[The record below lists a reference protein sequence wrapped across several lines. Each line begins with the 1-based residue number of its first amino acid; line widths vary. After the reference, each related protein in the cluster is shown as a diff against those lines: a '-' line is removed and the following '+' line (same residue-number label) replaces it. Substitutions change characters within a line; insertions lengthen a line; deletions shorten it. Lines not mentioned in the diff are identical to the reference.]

1 MTTPKLCVDGVS
13 KTYDVDGRLVQ
24 ILQDIHLAVW
34 PGEFVTLLGPS
45 ASGKSTLFNIIVG
58 LEEPDEGTIRLDGQ
72 VVTKQTGRV
81 AYMPQKDLLLPWR
94 TVLDN
99 VILGPEIAGM
109 AREEASRQAYELIPL
124 FGLAGFENSYPSTLS
139 GGMRQRAALLRT
151 FLYQKDLL
159 LLDEPFG
166 ALDALTRMEL
176 QEWLL
181 EVWEQF
187 KHTILF
193 ITHDV
198 DEAIFLSDRVYVMT
212 PRPGRIRD
220 VVGVDLGRPRRRSME
235 NTLDFAQLRARLLSI
250 LLGEKDED
258 IHAVRG

>member
-1 MTTPKLCVDGVS
+1 MTTPKLSVERVS
-13 KTYDVDGRLVQ
+13 KSYDLEGRPVQ
-24 ILQDIHLAVW
+24 ILQDITLTVW
-34 PGEFVTLLGPS
+34 PEEFVTLLGPS
-45 ASGKSTLFNIIVG
+45 ASGKSTLFDIIVG
-58 LEEPDEGTIRLDGQ
+58 LEEPDEGAIRVDGEIVNKRAGQ
-72 VVTKQTGRV
+72 V

-109 AREEASRQAYELIPL
+109 AREEAMRRAQELIPL
-124 FGLAGFENSYPSTLS
+124 FGLSGFGNSYPSALS

-151 FLYQKDLL
+151 FLFQKDIL

-181 EVWEQF
+181 DVWERFRQ
-187 KHTILF
+187 TILF

-220 VVGVDLGRPRRRSME
+220 VLTVPLRRPRRRSIE
-235 NTLDFAQLRARLLSI
+235 NTPEFIQVRERLLST
-250 LLGEKDED
+250 L
-258 IHAVRG
+258 RGD

>member
-1 MTTPKLCVDGVS
+1 MTIPKLCVDGVS
-13 KTYDVDGRLVQ
+13 KAYEVDGRLLQ
-24 ILQDIHLAVW
+24 ILQGVDLAVW
-34 PGEFVTLLGPS
+34 PREFVTVLGPS

-58 LEEPDEGTIRLDGQ
+58 LEEPDEGAIYLNGEMVEKR
-72 VVTKQTGRV
+72 TGGV

-94 TVLDN
+94 TVLGN
-99 VILGPEIAGM
+99 VILGPEIAGI
-109 AREEASRQAYELIPL
+109 AQEEATRRAQELMPL
-124 FGLAGFENSYPSTLS
+124 FGLGGFENSYPSALS
-139 GGMRQRAALLRT
+139 GGMRQRTALLRT
-151 FLYQKDLL
+151 ILFQKDIL

-187 KHTILF
+187 KHTIIF

-212 PRPGRIRD
+212 PRPGRVRD
-220 VVGVDLGRPRRRSME
+220 VVAVELNRPRERAME
-235 NTLDFAQLRARLLSI
+235 NAPEFVRLRGRLLST
-250 LLGEKDED
+250 LRGE
-258 IHAVRG
+258 

>member
-1 MTTPKLCVDGVS
+1 MSTPKLCVDGVS
-13 KTYDVDGRLVQ
+13 KSYTIDDRQVPVLK
-24 ILQDIHLAVW
+24 DIHLVVW

-45 ASGKSTLFNIIVG
+45 ASGKSTLFNVIVG
-58 LEEPDEGTIRLDGQ
+58 LEEPDAGSLRLDGDVIQ
-72 VVTKQTGRV
+72 KRTGRV

-99 VILGPEIAGM
+99 VVLGPEIAGTT
-109 AREEASRQAYELIPL
+109 REESVRRARELIPL
-124 FGLAGFENSYPSTLS
+124 FGLAGFENSYPATLS

-151 FLYQKDLL
+151 FLFQKDLL

-181 EVWEQF
+181 DVWHQF
-187 KHTILF
+187 QHTILF

-220 VVGVDLGRPRRRSME
+220 VVMVDLDRPRRREIE
-235 NTLDFAQLRARLLSI
+235 NTPDFIRHRERIFAVLR
-250 LLGEKDED
+250 GDTT
-258 IHAVRG
+258 

>member
-1 MTTPKLCVDGVS
+1 MSTPKLCVDNVS
-13 KTYDVDGRLVQ
+13 KSYAIDGRQVQ
-24 ILQDIHLAVW
+24 VLEDINLAVW

-58 LEEPDEGTIRLDGQ
+58 LQEPDAGTIRLDGE
-72 VVTKQTGRV
+72 VANKRSGRV
-81 AYMPQKDLLLPWR
+81 GYMPQKDLLLPWR

-99 VILGPEIAGM
+99 VILGPEIAGTT
-109 AREEASRQAYELIPL
+109 REEAVQRAREFIPL
-124 FGLAGFENSYPSTLS
+124 FGLEGFENSYPSALS

-151 FLYQKDLL
+151 FLFQKDLL

-181 EVWEQF
+181 DVWHQF
-187 KHTILF
+187 QHTILF

-198 DEAIFLSDRVYVMT
+198 DEAIFLSDRVYIMT
-212 PRPGRIRD
+212 LRPGRIRD
-220 VVGVDLGRPRRRSME
+220 VVSVELSRPRERAVE
-235 NTLDFAQLRARLLSI
+235 NEPGFIQLRSRLLSI
-250 LLGEKDED
+250 L
-258 IHAVRG
+258 RGDTG

>member
-1 MTTPKLCVDGVS
+1 MTTAKLCIDGVS
-13 KTYDVDGRLVQ
+13 KAYEVDGRLVQ
-24 ILQDIHLAVW
+24 ILQGINLVVW

-58 LEEPDEGTIRLDGQ
+58 LEEPDAGVIRLNGD
-72 VVTKQTGRV
+72 VVEKRTGCV

-99 VILGPEIAGM
+99 VILGPEIAGVD
-109 AREEASRQAYELIPL
+109 RGEATRRAQELIPL
-124 FGLAGFENSYPSTLS
+124 FGLSGFENSYPSALS

-151 FLYQKDLL
+151 FLFQKDIL

-181 EVWEQF
+181 KVWAQF
-187 KHTILF
+187 QHTILF

-198 DEAIFLSDRVYVMT
+198 DEAVFLSDRVYVMT
-212 PRPGRIRD
+212 PRPGRVRD
-220 VVGVDLGRPRRRSME
+220 VVAVGLGRPRKRSME
-235 NTLDFAQLRARLLSI
+235 TSPEFIRLRERLLSI
-250 LLGEKDED
+250 L
-258 IHAVRG
+258 RGD

>member
-1 MTTPKLCVDGVS
+1 MTTPKLCIENVS
-13 KTYDVDGRLVQ
+13 KAFVVDGRLVP
-24 ILQDIHLAVW
+24 ILRNIDLAVW

-58 LEEPDEGTIRLDGQ
+58 LEEPDEGVIHLNGEIVEPR
-72 VVTKQTGRV
+72 TGHV

-94 TVLDN
+94 TVLGN

-109 AREEASRQAYELIPL
+109 DREEAVRRAQELIPL
-124 FGLAGFENSYPSTLS
+124 FGLSGFENSYPSALS

-151 FLYQKDLL
+151 FLFQKDIL

-181 EVWEQF
+181 EVWERF

-198 DEAIFLSDRVYVMT
+198 DEAAFLSDRVYVMT
-212 PRPGRIRD
+212 PRPGRVRK
-220 VVGVDLGRPRRRSME
+220 VVTVGLGRPRERAME
-235 NTLDFAQLRARLLSI
+235 NTTEFIRLRERLLST
-250 LLGEKDED
+250 LRGEE
-258 IHAVRG
+258 

>member
-1 MTTPKLCVDGVS
+1 MTTPKLSIDRICKS
-13 KTYDVDGRLVQ
+13 YDLDGRPVQ
-24 ILQDIHLAVW
+24 ILQDISLTVW
-34 PGEFVTLLGPS
+34 PEEFVTLLGPS

-58 LEEPDEGTIRLDGQ
+58 LEDPDEGVIRLDGEI
-72 VVTKQTGRV
+72 VSKRTGRV

-94 TVLDN
+94 TVLGN
-99 VILGPEIAGM
+99 VILGPEIAGV
-109 AREEASRQAYELIPL
+109 AREEATRQARELIPL
-124 FGLAGFENSYPSTLS
+124 FGLAGFENSYPSMLS

-151 FLYQKDLL
+151 FLYHKDIL

-166 ALDALTRMEL
+166 ALDTLTRMDL

-187 KHTILF
+187 KQTILF

-220 VVGVDLGRPRRRSME
+220 VVSVGLGRPRQRAME
-235 NTLDFAQLRARLLSI
+235 NIPEFIRLRERLLSI
-250 LLGEKDED
+250 L
-258 IHAVRG
+258 RGD

>member
-1 MTTPKLCVDGVS
+1 MATSKLCVDGVS
-13 KTYDVDGRLVQ
+13 KSYQIDGRPVQ
-24 ILQDIHLAVW
+24 VLDDISLTVW
-34 PGEFVTLLGPS
+34 PEEFVTLVGPS
-45 ASGKSTLFNIIVG
+45 GSGKSTLFNIIVG
-58 LEEPDEGTIRLDGQ
+58 LEEPDDGAIRLNGD
-72 VVTKQTGRV
+72 VLEKRTGCV

-94 TVLDN
+94 SVLDN
-99 VILGPEIAGM
+99 VILGPEIAGTSREKAVQR
-109 AREEASRQAYELIPL
+109 ARELIPL
-124 FGLAGFENSYPSTLS
+124 FGLEGFENSYPSALS

-181 EVWEQF
+181 EVWDQL
-187 KHTILF
+187 KQTVLF

-220 VVGVDLGRPRRRSME
+220 VVTVGLGRPRQRSME
-235 NTLDFAQLRARLLSI
+235 SAFEFIQLREQLLSI
-250 LLGEKDED
+250 LHGYDGET
-258 IHAVRG
+258 A